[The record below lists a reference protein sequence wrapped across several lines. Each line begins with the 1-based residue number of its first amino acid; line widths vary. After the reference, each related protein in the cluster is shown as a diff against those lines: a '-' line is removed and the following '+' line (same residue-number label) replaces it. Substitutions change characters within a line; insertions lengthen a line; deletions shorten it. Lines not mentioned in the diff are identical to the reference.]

1 MLFVH
6 NDKAGLAMLYR
17 AVFAAITL
25 MLAMPAALPQ
35 SATRLFVRARCT
47 FPDGS
52 LIGTQLI
59 EVSAAA
65 TAEEKRAAA
74 EHACQP
80 MIDEAYAACE
90 DLANRVDA
98 LRSEWRIAAPRSF
111 RIHQLEVQM
120 KAAKASAPTYCR

>member
-1 MLFVH
+1 MP
-6 NDKAGLAMLYR
+6 YR
-17 AVFAAITL
+17 AVFAA
-25 MLAMPAALPQ
+25 LALVLVVPAAFTQ
-35 SATRLFVRARCT
+35 SATRLFVKAKCT

-59 EVSAAA
+59 EVSTTA

-98 LRSEWRIAAPRSF
+98 LRSDWRIAAPHSY

-120 KAAKASAPTYCR
+120 KAAKATAPTYCK

>member
-1 MLFVH
+1 MLSR
-6 NDKAGLAMLYR
+6 AMF
-17 AVFAAITL
+17 AVITL
-25 MLAMPAALPQ
+25 ALAVPAAYPQ
-35 SATRLFVRARCT
+35 SATKLFVRAKCT

-52 LIGTQLI
+52 LIGTQLV
-59 EVSAAA
+59 EVSPTA

-74 EHACQP
+74 ERACQP

-98 LRSEWRIAAPRSF
+98 LRSEWRIAAPHSY

-120 KAAKASAPTYCR
+120 KAAKATAPAYCR